1 MDGFIDVVTEVG
13 PGAVVKGVISGTLRM
28 AIPAMLADKVGCGLF
43 LNIFKCLA
51 KILIYVYQLP
61 STVILGFHFQKKP
74 ASKPKSAQSSYGYG
88 GGYGGGYAQQ
98 GYYGGYQQQ
107 GYY

>member
-43 LNIFKCLA
+43 LNIFDVYSTHSYFC
-51 KILIYVYQLP
+51 ILITFNCVPLISFSEKTSQ
-61 STVILGFHFQKKP
+61 
-74 ASKPKSAQSSYGYG
+74 
-88 GGYGGGYAQQ
+88 
-98 GYYGGYQQQ
+98 
-107 GYY
+107 

>member
-1 MDGFIDVVTEVG
+1 MFIL
-13 PGAVVKGVISGTLRM
+13 P
-28 AIPAMLADKVGCGLF
+28 
-43 LNIFKCLA
+43 
-51 KILIYVYQLP
+51 ILIYVYQLP

-107 GYY
+107 GYYWPIFVNNEFKYVMICARRNIFEINPKIFSYVV